1 MPAAATSHAL
11 DTSRAARATSR
22 SLSGPIA
29 ADEYLA
35 EQRAGYGTP
44 RQAETKYLDAR
55 AAANRLSTRSAIAA
69 AGGHAIQSDPWT
81 AIGPAP
87 MSTGVGA
94 AYAAPNSGRIDS
106 LAVSRNGTIFVG
118 TAGGGIWSSADKG
131 ASWTTTTDHLSTGLA
146 IGALAA
152 DPTNAEIIYAGTGE
166 ANICGDCFYGDG
178 VLKSIDGGVTWTV
191 ENPKGVFT
199 GVDFSSLLVDPNNDH
214 DLYAATSAGFYESF
228 DSGVKWSLPSGT
240 YENGPATSAVI
251 DPATSPTTIYVAT
264 EGVGVQVSTDGGKNF
279 ANVDTGLPNAGE
291 FGFTAL
297 GIGTDSTTFPLAGQD
312 VYAAVQLAEST
323 APNGGDVEV
332 FSSTDAGVTW
342 KFLST
347 PAYTNQSYAYG
358 QGTSDQ
364 ASYDNVLAVNPVN
377 PAQVFAGG
385 IALIESRNAG
395 TSWSNVDGGN
405 FFAVANVLH
414 PDQHALVFSGGNLY
428 VGNDGGVYELSGS
441 KVSDLNSNIDSG
453 QFYEDLGV
461 YGNGTEILGG
471 LQDNGTAFFDGTE
484 GWPEA
489 MAGDGGYS
497 AINPLDP
504 YQQFGEADEQLYTTS
519 NGWATAPAVI
529 TPPQLYKGTLPKYPG
544 GPDPVLNSNFVVP
557 MTIVPN
563 PRSVDEPT
571 IYFGADNLYKT
582 TNPGSPS
589 PSWARITKHSGSDVS
604 SVAVA
609 PSDANILY
617 VGFDD
622 GTLLVSKNAEA
633 AKPTFTDISPG
644 VSDWVTHVA
653 VDPSDPGS
661 VALTFSD
668 SNTQEFSTPPMVETG
683 SVRFAS
689 TPAATFSDITGN
701 LPSGVASNSVVF
713 DQGDLVVATD
723 VGVFLTTSAKATSTV
738 WARAGTGLPNV
749 QVIGLTVDGTGDL
762 FAATHGR
769 GVWEL
774 RVPSK
779 PAVTI
784 QPRAQLVTVSTTASF
799 SATASGSPTPT
810 VQWQAST
817 NGGKTF
823 ADVTGG
829 TSSTLSV
836 TSATL
841 NVTHTSTAMSGTEYR
856 AVFTNSLGRATSA
869 SATLTVVPGLP
880 WSILPNPNLT
890 TQQALLAGLSCPSAT
905 SCAAVGGYLN
915 SSFIG
920 VGLAESWNGKKWAI
934 EASPNPTGAN
944 YISLSAVSCVSA
956 AACTAVGY
964 YLNQAENSVTLAES
978 WNGKKWAIEQSPNPA
993 GAKGS
998 SLVGVSCASDAA
1010 CTAVG
1015 DYVNKSGNTVPLVEV
1030 WNGTKWAIK
1039 PSLNPTGAKYSSLSA
1054 VSCTSAAACT
1064 AVGDYLNSAFRSVA
1078 LAESWNGT
1086 KWAIQPTSSPAG
1098 SMGDSL
1104 SGVSCSSATACT
1116 AVGYY
1121 GNRLDLDL
1129 TLAESWNGTKWAI
1142 EPIPNPAGSP
1152 DSNLSAVSCTL
1163 AAACKAV
1170 GFYTNSAQSQ
1180 VPLTER
1186 QS

>member
-1 MPAAATSHAL
+1 
-11 DTSRAARATSR
+11 
-22 SLSGPIA
+22 
-29 ADEYLA
+29 
-35 EQRAGYGTP
+35 
-44 RQAETKYLDAR
+44 
-55 AAANRLSTRSAIAA
+55 
-69 AGGHAIQSDPWT
+69 
-81 AIGPAP
+81 

-106 LAVSRNGTIFVG
+106 LAVSPNGTIFVG
-118 TAGGGIWSSADKG
+118 AAGGGIWSSTNKG

-166 ANICGDCFYGDG
+166 ANGCGDCFYGDG

-191 ENPKGVFT
+191 EDPKGVFT

-228 DSGVKWSLPSGT
+228 DSGAKWSLPSGSFK
-240 YENGPATSAVI
+240 NGPATSAVI

-264 EGVGVQVSTDGGKNF
+264 EGIGVQVSTDGGKNF
-279 ANVDTGLPNAGE
+279 KSIDTGLPNAGE
-291 FGFTAL
+291 IGVTAL
-297 GIGTDSTTFPLAGQD
+297 GIGTDSTAFPSAGQD
-312 VYAAVQLAEST
+312 LYAAVQLIGPT

-332 FSSTDAGVTW
+332 FSSTDAGVKW
-342 KFLST
+342 KFLSS
-347 PAYTNQSYAYG
+347 PAYTDQSYAYG
-358 QGTSDQ
+358 GGTSDQ
-364 ASYDNVLAVNPVN
+364 AWYDNVLAVNPAN

-385 IALIESRNAG
+385 IALIESQNAG

-405 FFAVANVLH
+405 FFAVTNVLH
-414 PDQHALVFSGGNLY
+414 PDQHALLFSGGNLY
-428 VGNDGGVYELSGS
+428 IGDDGGVYELSGS

-461 YGNGTEILGG
+461 YGNGTEIVGG
-471 LQDNGTAFFDGTE
+471 LQDNGTAFFNDTKS
-484 GWPEA
+484 WPEA
-489 MAGDGGYS
+489 IAGDGGYS

-504 YQQFGEADEQLYTTS
+504 YQQFGEADEELYTTS
-519 NGWATAPAVI
+519 NGWATAPATI
-529 TPPQLYKGTLPKYPG
+529 TPPQLYHGTLPKYPG
-544 GPDPVLNSNFVVP
+544 GPDPVLSSNFVVP

-563 PRSVDEPT
+563 PSSVDEPT
-571 IYFGADNLYKT
+571 VYFGANNLYKT

-589 PSWARITKHSGSDVS
+589 PSWARITKHNGSDVS

-609 PSDANILY
+609 PSDANVLY

-644 VSDWVTHVA
+644 VSDWITHIA

-683 SVRFAS
+683 SVKFAS
-689 TPAATFSDITGN
+689 TPAAVFSDITGN
-701 LPSGVASNSVVF
+701 LPGGVASNSVVF

-723 VGVFLTTSAKATSTV
+723 VGVFFTTSAKATRTV
-738 WARAGTGLPNV
+738 WAGAGRGLPNV
-749 QVIGLTVDGTGDL
+749 QVIGLTVDGNGDL

-774 RVPSK
+774 RLASK

-784 QPRAQLVTVSTTASF
+784 QPSTQLVTASTTASF
-799 SATASGSPTPT
+799 SATASGSPTPK

-836 TSATL
+836 TLATL
-841 NVTHTSTAMSGTEYR
+841 NVAHTSTAMSGTEYR

-880 WSILPNPNLT
+880 WSVVPNPNLT
-890 TQQALLAGLSCPSAT
+890 TQQAFLAGLSCQSAT
-905 SCAAVGGYLN
+905 SCAAVGDYLN

-920 VGLAESWNGKKWAI
+920 EALAEAWNGTKWTL
-934 EASPNPTGAN
+934 EQSPNPTGAT
-944 YISLSAVSCVSA
+944 YISLSAVSCASA
-956 AACTAVGY
+956 MACTAVGY
-964 YLNQAENSVTLAES
+964 YLNQAGHSVTLTES
-978 WNGKKWAIEQSPNPA
+978 WNGTKWAIEQSPNPT

-998 SLVGVSCASDAA
+998 SLAGVSCVSDAA

-1015 DYVNKSGNTVPLVEV
+1015 DYLNKSGNTVPLVEA
-1030 WNGTKWAIK
+1030 WNGTKWAIQ
-1039 PSLNPTGAKYSSLSA
+1039 PSFNPTGATDTSLSA
-1054 VSCTSAAACT
+1054 VSCALATACT
-1064 AVGDYLNSAFRSVA
+1064 AVGDYLNSAFHTMA

-1098 SMGDSL
+1098 AKGDSLSGVSCTSDTACTAVGYYLNKAESSVTLAESWNGTKWAIQPTSNPAGALGDSL

-1116 AVGYY
+1116 AVGFY
-1121 GNRLDLDL
+1121 GNRLGLDT
-1129 TLAESWNGTKWAI
+1129 TLAEAWNGTKWAI
-1142 EPIPNPAGSP
+1142 EPTPNPAGSP